1 MDEMKE
7 DLASTS
13 SGFTKEEARRAREL
27 AEPFNSN
34 FSDDSDHSMTLFA
47 KWMDQGGF
55 IFSVD
60 DDLTGSTLETV
71 HERDLEKFLAD
82 WLRPRTR
89 TS

>member
-27 AEPFNSN
+27 AEPFNSK
-34 FSDDSDHSMTLFA
+34 FCDDSDHSMTLFA
-47 KWMDQGGF
+47 KWMDQDGF

-60 DDLTGSTLETV
+60 DDLTGSTIDTV
-71 HERDLEKFLAD
+71 HERDLNAFLAKCM
-82 WLRPRTR
+82 RPKPRT
-89 TS
+89 